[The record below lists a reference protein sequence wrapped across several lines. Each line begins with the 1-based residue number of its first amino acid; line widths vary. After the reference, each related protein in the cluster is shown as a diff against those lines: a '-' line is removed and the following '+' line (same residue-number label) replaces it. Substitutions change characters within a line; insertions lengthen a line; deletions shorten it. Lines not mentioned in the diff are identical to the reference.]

1 MLKVVN
7 KETHPLNQQVV
18 RDLRTHLEE
27 NPDYIKS
34 FRKGERICVL
44 LDPFLTEW
52 VDKLS
57 EKDKGDFWEM
67 YNLRGFDWEGIAEV
81 LKSFKTE

>member
-7 KETHPLNQQVV
+7 KETHPLNQRVAD
-18 RDLRTHLEE
+18 DLRKHLEE

-52 VDKLS
+52 VEKLE
-57 EKDKGDFWEM
+57 EKDKGDFWEL
-67 YNLRGFDWEGIAEV
+67 YNLRGLDWEGLAGV
-81 LKSFKTE
+81 LHGFKNE